1 MEKEKGKE
9 KHKYWPG
16 MKATTIRL
24 LLVAHKDE
32 VKKLFKATKKMTFLL
47 LI

>member
-16 MKATTIRL
+16 MKATTITL
-24 LLVAHKDE
+24 FLVAHKDE
-32 VKKLFKATKKMTFLL
+32 VKKLFKATKKKSFLL